1 MPDVYSRLQK
11 LLDFP
16 SLVDF
21 RIIVD
26 GKVLNALD
34 EVKKCISA
42 IEPEGLKPITRPGTP
57 SRNGNYV
64 SYTVPVMVSS
74 AQKLETLYKEIA
86 RMPCVKHIL

>member
-26 GKVLNALD
+26 AKVLNALD
-34 EVKKCISA
+34 EVKNCISS
-42 IEPEGLKPITRPGTP
+42 IEPDGLKPITKAGTP
-57 SRNGNYV
+57 SRNGNYI
-64 SYTVPVMVSS
+64 SYTVPVTVSS
-74 AQKLETLYKEIA
+74 AQKLETLYTEIA
-86 RMPCVKHIL
+86 KMPCVMHIL